1 MKFIIGFA
9 ISFGLA
15 FAALG
20 QSVLYVQ
27 PATSKLKSEPNSQS
41 ADVKILS
48 RGAPVKVLET
58 KGTWYKVSAD
68 KSEGW
73 ISKLFVSPIKPVG
86 ADQTAQL
93 NDVSPEKLSR
103 KRAGQ
108 YSVTA
113 AARGLSSGGRGRKNT
128 EDYRANAQALEEM
141 ESIKMK
147 PEEIKNFDTE
157 GGLYGQ

>member
-1 MKFIIGFA
+1 M
-9 ISFGLA
+9 
-15 FAALG
+15 
-20 QSVLYVQ
+20 LYVQ
-27 PATSKLKSEPNSQS
+27 PATSKLKIEPNSQA
-41 ADVKILS
+41 ADVKVLS

-58 KGTWYKVSAD
+58 KGTWYKVSVD

-128 EDYRANAQALEEM
+128 EDYRANNQALEEM
-141 ESIKMK
+141 ENIKVK
-147 PEEIKNFDTE
+147 PAEIKNFDTE